1 MAREFQVSEQMP
13 GYLVAELTT
22 GERLFLVRAVADVLE
37 LLGEDEDFFVPTD
50 GTTDSGAQSLGNR
63 FNFDSLRVE
72 DLVNPP
78 AVPGFLDTPE
88 VWTGPELEEPEEIA
102 VEHLEA
108 VIDALSDTD
117 VTPAPTDPAVRRLL
131 PDASLD
137 PDVAAE
143 FRKYTDF
150 DLREQKVQRLMQ
162 LSDRLTDVEPSTEDD
177 LHLDFPVALS
187 DAESFAGALG
197 DLRLV
202 LGERLGLRTDE
213 DSTVLYNQIVEI
225 AGRMQ
230 SESIEAY
237 ELSPTEERTYIMGM
251 LFELAGYLQESLTT
265 CMLEDLRA
273 KRAKK

>member
-1 MAREFQVSEQMP
+1 MAREFQVDSQSDSV
-13 GYLVAELTT
+13 LVAELTT

-37 LLGEDEDFFVPTD
+37 LLGEDEDYFVPTD
-50 GTTDSGAQSLGNR
+50 GTSDQSAQSLGNR

-78 AVPGFLDTPE
+78 VVPDYIDAPGN
-88 VWTGPELEEPEEIA
+88 WTTPELEDTEEIA

-108 VIDALSDTD
+108 VIDALSDSD
-117 VTPAPTDPAVRRLL
+117 ETPPPTDPAVRRLL

-150 DLREQKVQRLMQ
+150 ELREQKVQRLML

-177 LHLDFPVALS
+177 EHLDFPVAL
-187 DAESFAGALG
+187 AEAEHFAAALG

-202 LGERLGLRTDE
+202 LGERLDLRTDE
-213 DSTVLYNQIVEI
+213 DSTELYEHVVSI
-225 AGRMQ
+225 AERMQ
-230 SESIEAY
+230 SESIDAY
-237 ELSPTEERTYIMGM
+237 ELSPNEERRYIMGM
-251 LFELAGYLQESLTT
+251 LFELAGYLQESLTA
-265 CMLEDLRA
+265 CMLDNLRA